1 MYFYAPSARL
11 ISIEIMLSLIIFD
24 KMIKKKN
31 NLKTRT
37 KLKHTNITKFK
48 NKKIKIKPNQI
59 KTKTTKTITFSTY
72 HVNIC
77 TDMGYMF
84 MMTKTQSVK
93 QININKN
100 VLNDYLLY
108 WKRS

>member
-11 ISIEIMLSLIIFD
+11 ISIEIMLSLLIFD
-24 KMIKKKN
+24 KMIKKEKS

-48 NKKIKIKPNQI
+48 NKKKSKLNRN
-59 KTKTTKTITFSTY
+59 KLMTKTTKTITFSTY
-72 HVNIC
+72 HANIC

-84 MMTKTQSVK
+84 MMTKTICK
-93 QININKN
+93 AN
-100 VLNDYLLY
+100 
-108 WKRS
+108 